1 MSANA
6 NALDS
11 ALQKLALASTALE
24 RSARPN
30 LKDVEE
36 AKEAA
41 KAAGKILD
49 AAYTLLSCGV
59 YTVAEE
65 PDRLVDMQEHEIH
78 MPPIAAELVA
88 DEPPAALPPFPG
100 ILAEFDG
107 WSEEDQLNEFERR
120 LEDLRVSLEHPDEQD
135 LAQWDEAWQSDPRGA
150 FELLLIAEAREPRT
164 FAVPDEDELTAW
176 RAQFAEPAPEVPEHL
191 QHWRGW
197 DEEEQLRQFEA
208 LLQLLEDAGVSEAG
222 LRRKDWKKAVRPWQD
237 LWTADREKAWDKLW
251 QAYHVRDE
259 SQPFS
264 WDIPADPEPQAQ
276 TEEIPADVDPFET
289 EGGAQ

>member
-1 MSANA
+1 VM
-6 NALDS
+6 NALDT
-11 ALQKLALASTALE
+11 ALVKLAAASTALE
-24 RSARPN
+24 KHAPA
-30 LKDVEE
+30 LKDVED

-41 KAAGKILD
+41 KASAKILD
-49 AAYTLLSCGV
+49 AAYTLISCGV
-59 YTVAEE
+59 YSVADPP
-65 PDRLVDMQEHEIH
+65 PDKFEDTNEYELALPEVRT
-78 MPPIAAELVA
+78 ELVA
-88 DEPPAALPPFPG
+88 EEPPAALPPFPG

-135 LAQWDEAWQSDPRGA
+135 LAQWDAVWAADQKDA
-150 FELLLIAEAREPRT
+150 FTRLLIAEAREPRT
-164 FAVPDEDELTAW
+164 FAVPDDAELAAW
-176 RAQFAEPAPEVPEHL
+176 RAQFAEPEVVAPEVPEHL
-191 QHWRGW
+191 QHWREW

-222 LRRKDWKKAVRPWQD
+222 LRRKDWKKSVRPWQD

-251 QAYHVRDE
+251 QAYHGRDE

-264 WDIPADPEPQAQ
+264 WGIPEDPEPQAQ
-276 TEEIPADVDPFET
+276 TEEIPADVDPFEA